1 MSCLQHTAC
10 QSSHLTKGN
19 YADFQCL
26 WKYDFFIICSQI
38 PRIWGW
44 CKYVS
49 EKWRNF
55 LSGSCKAHRVYISV
69 DKIHDSKMQ
78 LRIREKL
85 NNLHFWVFFPFSC
98 LFFFFTRQCQC
109 PLFSSL
115 LHSGFFSATFPEC
128 KTKQHLNQAF

>member
-98 LFFFFTRQCQC
+98 LFFFLQGSANV
-109 PLFSSL
+109 LYSL
-115 LHSGFFSATFPEC
+115 LCFTLASSQ
-128 KTKQHLNQAF
+128 QHFLNVRQNNI